1 MGSMAQQ
8 QLPDDRPALHMS
20 RSFTRMPTTPTSPR
34 QKRASTLQTPS
45 GIPAVPSARIPS
57 PPSHRSDIFEIP
69 PSDDEE
75 PHPQVS
81 SSSSSAG
88 RPHDLSPASAASPDL
103 RLPITYADLPIEIK
117 SLTERFLDSLSAKVH
132 DKPPPADAL
141 SEIFQSFYDRAA
153 SHINVHIASLASR
166 IGRQPSPATNAGGR
180 KRANSSTKP
189 PTDSNP
195 SAASGGEMLTATE
208 ITHRRRARRVLELQR
223 LALEETVER
232 VVCERV
238 YTSLYQ
244 HPSTDDEA
252 RDEKLCSRIA
262 ALRVVGIG
270 LKDLQ
275 QTPLPATTTSPG
287 EKVAGE
293 KNEDIDAALG
303 PAREALDRMSGEH
316 FPAGK
321 LACLKSAHQRIVDVL
336 AQHYPS
342 SASADE
348 VLPTLIYTLMTC
360 PPAGVEAVSNLG
372 FVQRFRGRGRV
383 EGEAAYCLVNLE
395 AAVAFLE
402 TVDLPSLRAEEGPG
416 RGASRPGTP
425 GESGKGGPV
434 LLAAKAETLKPGLS
448 PVSANTTET
457 EINGDSTS
465 NDAVA
470 AAKTL
475 PTSRG
480 MVIGT
485 SATRPK
491 FEQRRLSSLVQAQ
504 ADRLE
509 AGRDEFLR
517 TADKIYDS
525 INGTLDSSLQFVF
538 GRFGGKEARP
548 KTLEEARRLVSSS
561 TPEMESGRSSPGG
574 DPLGELLGVAP
585 TPTTSGRAAALEQ
598 LVGPKGVGVARERS
612 VDSAVS
618 GGSGKRVA
626 FSEIAGKGLKAEGMG
641 GSGSGSGGVVTTPG
655 GGAGGNIFTSINPLN
670 KFTIMP
676 GFARFGRVN
685 SAASNPPLVQPSPPT
700 DKTVKA
706 GTGELSIPPPT
717 ENFPNLEKV
726 PSVEYSDGGDEDM
739 LNAREALAALRRIA
753 PPRRRFLEVRG
764 AGELRIGEVEELL
777 REYRRLAKA
786 IGEAVVE

>member
-1 MGSMAQQ
+1 MAQQ
-8 QLPDDRPALHMS
+8 QRADDRPALHIS
-20 RSFTRMPTTPTSPR
+20 RSFTRMPSSPTSPR

-45 GIPAVPSARIPS
+45 GIPAVPSARVPS
-57 PPSHRSDIFEIP
+57 PPSCRSDIFEHG
-69 PSDDEE
+69 PSDDEDAS
-75 PHPQVS
+75 PHPPS
-81 SSSSSAG
+81 SDD
-88 RPHDLSPASAASPDL
+88 RPHNFSLASSISQELRPPA
-103 RLPITYADLPIEIK
+103 TYNDLPIEIK

-132 DKPPPADAL
+132 DKPQPADAL
-141 SEIFQSFYDRAA
+141 SDIFQSFYDRAA
-153 SHINVHIASLASR
+153 SQINVHIASLASR
-166 IGRQPSPATNAGGR
+166 VGRQASPSANTEGSR
-180 KRANSSTKP
+180 KRANSAAKL
-189 PTDSNP
+189 
-195 SAASGGEMLTATE
+195 SADTTSSATSGGEMLTATE

-223 LALEETVER
+223 LALEEAVER

-238 YTSLYQ
+238 YTSLYR

-252 RDEKLCSRIA
+252 RDEKLRSRIA

-275 QTPLPATTTSPG
+275 QTPLPAAATTNPD
-287 EKVAGE
+287 EKVDKDG
-293 KNEDIDAALG
+293 NEDIDAALA
-303 PAREALDRMSGEH
+303 PAREALGRMSGEH

-336 AQHYPS
+336 AQYFPS

-372 FVQRFRGRGRV
+372 FVQRFRARARV

-402 TVDLPSLRAEEGPG
+402 TVDLPSLRADEGPG
-416 RGASRPGTP
+416 
-425 GESGKGGPV
+425 KGVSLP
-434 LLAAKAETLKPGLS
+434 KTLKPDLS
-448 PVSANTTET
+448 PVSANATEVRT
-457 EINGDSTS
+457 HGESTS
-465 NDAVA
+465 NDAATVA
-470 AAKTL
+470 KSSAA
-475 PTSRG
+475 SRSA
-480 MVIGT
+480 GT
-485 SATRPK
+485 STTAAMRPK

-538 GRFGGKEARP
+538 GRFGGRVARP

-561 TPEMESGRSSPGG
+561 APEMESGRSSPGA
-574 DPLGELLGVAP
+574 DPLSGLLGVP
-585 TPTTSGRAAALEQ
+585 STPATSVKAGALEQ
-598 LVGPKGVGVARERS
+598 LVGSRGMSRERS
-612 VDSAVS
+612 VDSTVS

-626 FSEIAGKGLKAEGMG
+626 FSEKAGKVSKVEVVP
-641 GSGSGSGGVVTTPG
+641 GSGSGGG
-655 GGAGGNIFTSINPLN
+655 GGGSGNIFTSINPLN

-676 GFARFGRVN
+676 GFARFGRAN
-685 SAASNPPLVQPSPPT
+685 SAVSTPPSDKGLKSDAAEHPLPP
-700 DKTVKA
+700 A
-706 GTGELSIPPPT
+706 AES
-717 ENFPNLEKV
+717 FPILEKV
-726 PSVEYSDGGDEDM
+726 PSVDYSDCEGGDE
-739 LNAREALAALRRIA
+739 LNAREALAALRQIA

-764 AGELRIGEVEELL
+764 AAELRIGEVEELL

>member
-1 MGSMAQQ
+1 
-8 QLPDDRPALHMS
+8 LHIS
-20 RSFTRMPTTPTSPR
+20 RSFTRMPSSPTSPR

-45 GIPAVPSARIPS
+45 GIPAELR
-57 PPSHRSDIFEIP
+57 PP
-69 PSDDEE
+69 
-75 PHPQVS
+75 
-81 SSSSSAG
+81 A
-88 RPHDLSPASAASPDL
+88 
-103 RLPITYADLPIEIK
+103 TYNDLPIEIK

-132 DKPPPADAL
+132 DKPQPADAL
-141 SEIFQSFYDRAA
+141 SDIFQSFYDRAA
-153 SHINVHIASLASR
+153 SQINVHIASLASR
-166 IGRQPSPATNAGGR
+166 VGRQASPSANTEGSR
-180 KRANSSTKP
+180 KRANSAAKL
-189 PTDSNP
+189 
-195 SAASGGEMLTATE
+195 SADTTSSATSGGEMLTATE

-223 LALEETVER
+223 LALEEAVER

-238 YTSLYQ
+238 YTSLYR

-252 RDEKLCSRIA
+252 RDEKLRSRIA

-275 QTPLPATTTSPG
+275 QTPLPAAATTNPD
-287 EKVAGE
+287 EKVDKDG
-293 KNEDIDAALG
+293 NEDIDAALA
-303 PAREALDRMSGEH
+303 PAREALGRMSGEH

-336 AQHYPS
+336 AQYFPS

-372 FVQRFRGRGRV
+372 FVQRFRARARV

-402 TVDLPSLRAEEGPG
+402 TVDLPSLRADEGPG
-416 RGASRPGTP
+416 
-425 GESGKGGPV
+425 KGVSLP
-434 LLAAKAETLKPGLS
+434 KTLKPDLS
-448 PVSANTTET
+448 PVSANATEVRT
-457 EINGDSTS
+457 HGESTS
-465 NDAVA
+465 NDAATVA
-470 AAKTL
+470 KSSAA
-475 PTSRG
+475 SRSA
-480 MVIGT
+480 GT
-485 SATRPK
+485 STTAAMRPK

-538 GRFGGKEARP
+538 GRFGGRVARP

-561 TPEMESGRSSPGG
+561 APEMESGRSSPGA
-574 DPLGELLGVAP
+574 DPLSGLLGVP
-585 TPTTSGRAAALEQ
+585 STPATSVKAGALEQ
-598 LVGPKGVGVARERS
+598 LVGSRGMSRERS
-612 VDSAVS
+612 VDSTVS

-626 FSEIAGKGLKAEGMG
+626 FSEKAGKVSKVEVVP
-641 GSGSGSGGVVTTPG
+641 GSGSGGG
-655 GGAGGNIFTSINPLN
+655 GGGSGNIFTSINPLN

-676 GFARFGRVN
+676 GFARFGRAN
-685 SAASNPPLVQPSPPT
+685 SAVSTPPSDKGLKSDAAEHPLPP
-700 DKTVKA
+700 A
-706 GTGELSIPPPT
+706 AES
-717 ENFPNLEKV
+717 FPILEKV
-726 PSVEYSDGGDEDM
+726 PSVDYSDCEGGDE
-739 LNAREALAALRRIA
+739 LNAREALAALRQIA

-764 AGELRIGEVEELL
+764 AAELRIGEVEELL

-786 IGEAVVE
+786 IGEAV

>member
-1 MGSMAQQ
+1 MAHQQ
-8 QLPDDRPALHMS
+8 RADDRPALHIS
-20 RSFTRMPTTPTSPR
+20 RSFTRMPSSPTSPR

-45 GIPAVPSARIPS
+45 GIPAVPSARVPS
-57 PPSHRSDIFEIP
+57 PPSCRSDIFEHG
-69 PSDDEE
+69 PSDDEDAS
-75 PHPQVS
+75 PHPPS
-81 SSSSSAG
+81 SDD
-88 RPHDLSPASAASPDL
+88 RPHNFSLASSISQELRPPA
-103 RLPITYADLPIEIK
+103 TYNDLPIEIK

-132 DKPPPADAL
+132 DKPQPADAL
-141 SEIFQSFYDRAA
+141 SDIFQSFYDRAA
-153 SHINVHIASLASR
+153 SQINVHIASLASR
-166 IGRQPSPATNAGGR
+166 VGRQASPSANTEGSR
-180 KRANSSTKP
+180 KRANSAAKL
-189 PTDSNP
+189 
-195 SAASGGEMLTATE
+195 SADTTSSATSGGEMLTATE

-223 LALEETVER
+223 LALEEAVER

-238 YTSLYQ
+238 YTSLYR

-252 RDEKLCSRIA
+252 RDEKLRSRIA

-275 QTPLPATTTSPG
+275 QTPLPAAATTNPD
-287 EKVAGE
+287 EKVDKDG
-293 KNEDIDAALG
+293 NEDIDAALA
-303 PAREALDRMSGEH
+303 PAREALGRMSGEH

-336 AQHYPS
+336 AQYFPS

-372 FVQRFRGRGRV
+372 FVQRFRARARV

-402 TVDLPSLRAEEGPG
+402 TVDLPSLRADEGPG
-416 RGASRPGTP
+416 KGVSLPSSP
-425 GESGKGGPV
+425 GECGNGAPE
-434 LLAAKAETLKPGLS
+434 LLVAKAETLKPDLS
-448 PVSANTTET
+448 PVSANATEVRT
-457 EINGDSTS
+457 HGESTS
-465 NDAVA
+465 NDAATVA
-470 AAKTL
+470 KSSAA
-475 PTSRG
+475 SRSA
-480 MVIGT
+480 GT
-485 SATRPK
+485 STTAAMRPK

-538 GRFGGKEARP
+538 GRFGGRVARP

-561 TPEMESGRSSPGG
+561 APEMESGRSSPGA
-574 DPLGELLGVAP
+574 DPLSGLLGVP
-585 TPTTSGRAAALEQ
+585 STPATSVKAGALEQ
-598 LVGPKGVGVARERS
+598 LVGSRGMSRERS
-612 VDSAVS
+612 VDSTVS

-626 FSEIAGKGLKAEGMG
+626 FSEKAGKVSKVEVVP
-641 GSGSGSGGVVTTPG
+641 GSGSGGGGGGSGGGGFGAMTTPG
-655 GGAGGNIFTSINPLN
+655 GGTGGNIFTSINPLN

-676 GFARFGRVN
+676 GFARFGRAN
-685 SAASNPPLVQPSPPT
+685 SAVSTPPSDKGLKSDAAEHPLPP
-700 DKTVKA
+700 A
-706 GTGELSIPPPT
+706 AES
-717 ENFPNLEKV
+717 FPILEKV
-726 PSVEYSDGGDEDM
+726 PSVDYSDCEGGDE
-739 LNAREALAALRRIA
+739 LNAREALAALRQIA

-764 AGELRIGEVEELL
+764 AAELRIGEVEELL